1 MTSDDSISFFQPT
14 EDQPSLEREAD
25 LTVPEAA
32 EQPTTRPPTRRPK
45 QTKPAGSDP
54 YQPFSW

>member
-1 MTSDDSISFFQPT
+1 MTTDDNINFYTP

-25 LTVPEAA
+25 LTVPEPAP
-32 EQPTTRPPTRRPK
+32 EQPTTRPPVRRPK

-54 YQPFSW
+54 YTPFSW